1 MMVQRGEGDAHLRQ
15 HCPSRNI
22 CHSTYKEESEV
33 RSALSTG
40 SWKPVSKSEAP
51 VQLSFDPELNKRDQD
66 YKTGNVKQK
75 STSLKVKSK
84 KAELFAVTVEILTK
98 KRIFHLCKK
107 QP

>member
-1 MMVQRGEGDAHLRQ
+1 MMVQHGEGDAHLRQ

-51 VQLSFDPELNKRDQD
+51 RTKRDQD
-66 YKTGNVKQK
+66 YKTGNVEQI
-75 STSLKVKSK
+75 STSL
-84 KAELFAVTVEILTK
+84 E
-98 KRIFHLCKK
+98 
-107 QP
+107 